1 MHLAQDSI
9 QPKHL
14 MASPLMLFASWWELS
29 AYVSQEGCTGW
40 GGDTGGSVAHTQGHV
55 ITPVLR
61 VSLQQLQPPP
71 EVSAVGNCRIN
82 GAFVKA
88 RARNHS
94 VL

>member
-1 MHLAQDSI
+1 MGRGH
-9 QPKHL
+9 
-14 MASPLMLFASWWELS
+14 
-29 AYVSQEGCTGW
+29 
-40 GGDTGGSVAHTQGHV
+40 VAHTQGHV

-71 EVSAVGNCRIN
+71 EVSAVGYCRIN

-88 RARNHS
+88 QARNHS